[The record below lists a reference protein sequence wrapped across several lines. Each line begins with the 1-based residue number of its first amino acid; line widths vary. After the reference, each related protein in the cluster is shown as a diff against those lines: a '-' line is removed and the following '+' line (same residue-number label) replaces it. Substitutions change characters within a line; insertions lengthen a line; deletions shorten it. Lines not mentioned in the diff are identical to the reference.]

1 MTIGEMG
8 MSDRDAY
15 ADKMR
20 AKLDEWN
27 AEIDRLSAKVEGAQ
41 ADAKLEYNRQIEA
54 IKKQRDEARQ
64 HFNKLQS
71 ASDSA
76 WEDLRKGTDAAW
88 EKMTNALKD
97 AASRFK

>member
-1 MTIGEMG
+1 
-8 MSDRDAY
+8 MSERDAY
-15 ADKMR
+15 VDKMK

-27 AEIDRLSAKVEGAQ
+27 AEINRLSAKGEGVQ
-41 ADAKLEYNRQIEA
+41 ADAKLEYDRQIEV

-64 HFNKLQS
+64 QLNKLQA

-76 WEDLRKGTDAAW
+76 WKDLCKGADAAW
-88 EKMTNALKD
+88 ENMTNALKE

>member
-1 MTIGEMG
+1 
-8 MSDRDAY
+8 MSTRDAY
-15 ADKMR
+15 VDKMK

-27 AEIDRLSAKVEGAQ
+27 AEIDRLSAKVEGVQ
-41 ADAKLEYNRQIEA
+41 ADAKLEYDRQIEV

-64 HFNKLQS
+64 HLNKLQA

-76 WEDLRKGTDAAW
+76 WEDLRKGADAAW
-88 EKMTNALKD
+88 ENMTNALKE